1 MHPRRAFPL
10 FVAVPGL
17 FLLVCRLYP
26 SVARVA
32 LEGFSAPVMARLHRL
47 TAPIP
52 FPVTE
57 PLALVLAVLLTSSL
71 SAALRKQHRPRF
83 AVRLLLVVITALAML
98 WGPTLCLPEEPVPT
112 PGGEQLAWLC
122 GGLIDRL
129 NASPLAFPDP
139 AEVLRRAPA
148 VAGRPALC
156 VKAVRWPE
164 WMDVCRTWGMFIPLT
179 GEALADPLEPAPL
192 LPFTAVHELMH
203 LSGIADEGAANV
215 AAWDRCMAAGG
226 PFADSARL
234 WALRYA
240 MGQLHDSDRAAWSAA
255 QNKMKAALL
264 RTFLDCGAE
273 AKSPTPRLLSVTC
286 GDYAA
291 LTGYLAGHGGD

>member
-17 FLLVCRLYP
+17 FLLVCLLYP
-26 SVARVA
+26 SASRAA
-32 LEGFSAPVMARLHRL
+32 LVGFSAPIMARLHRV
-47 TAPIP
+47 TASIP

-57 PLALVLAVLLTSSL
+57 PLALALAVLLTSSL
-71 SAALRKQHRPRF
+71 IAALRNHRRPRF
-83 AVRLLLVVITALAML
+83 AVRLLLGVITALAML
-98 WGPTLCLPEEPVPT
+98 WGPALCLPEEPVPT
-112 PGGEQLAWLC
+112 PSGEQLAWLC
-122 GGLIDRL
+122 GDLIDRL
-129 NASPLAFPDP
+129 NASSLAFPDP
-139 AEVLRRAPA
+139 DEILRRAPA
-148 VAGRPALC
+148 VASRPALC

-164 WMDVCRTWGMFIPLT
+164 WMEVCRIWGLFVPLT
-179 GEALADPLEPAPL
+179 GEALVDVKTPAPL

-215 AAWDRCMAAGG
+215 AAWNRCMAAGN

-240 MGQLHDSDRAAWSAA
+240 MGQLHDSDPAAWSAA

-264 RTFLDCGAE
+264 HTFLDCGAE
-273 AKSPTPRLLSVTC
+273 AKAHTPRLLSVAC